1 MRTIESTDISLNA
14 SLTGLAVIVGFIL
27 HYKYNRVSLPSTNE
41 YVHNDSPI
49 STNKYKHWNRL
60 VDYFL
65 FASLV
70 FGLGAYSCEFG
81 WAIMEDENVAF
92 SLIGFAQ
99 YIVFFELAFVGMEC
113 FALNYLLAVA
123 SSLSLL
129 INTVVYLHPESS
141 TSVAPLLATTAL
153 LAAVISKR
161 PGPDLYHKPMYPH
174 RNDVQRTKV
183 CQSTNGS
190 MFDTLFFTYAT
201 PIVRKWYENPT
212 SMSVDDL
219 PFLPPYLRGRA
230 LFEGI
235 RRTLAFNPLPKNQK
249 SSQVSAMP
257 LFVNILRANKYQIGM
272 LVGLSL
278 LIASLYYTP
287 AIFLK
292 KLLSSI
298 EENES
303 RSWQFYYATCLFAA
317 SIVLSLFSGQVWSFA
332 ATQFVGR
339 IRTQLNTL
347 LYAKTLSKKDISVAS
362 NGEDDDSEITV
373 KSKSQVMNLMTVDA
387 DRISQSSIMVF
398 TLMDAPIE
406 LAVGS
411 IFLYT
416 LLGHSALVGLLVI
429 ILFLPLN
436 HYSGKFV
443 VKAQDNLM
451 EARDRRTSIMNEV
464 LSSIRII
471 KLAGSERQVMSR
483 ILGVRRA
490 ELYQQ
495 KLNYLIEV
503 AFNLIWDSSPFLV
516 SLTAFMHY
524 TLYRGLPLTP
534 AIAFASVSVF
544 NEMQFALNG
553 LPECFIGFLQTFVS
567 VRRIASYLS
576 SQDVENVCHQG
587 SFIQISNDAHMILR
601 QASFA
606 WPTTNTNNG
615 IDDHSVFTLHN
626 IDFEAMPGQLSLVCG
641 KLGSGKTLF
650 LNGLLGEADLVG
662 GSLRVPRSDFH
673 TMENFPKENPSPEEW
688 LVDSMTAYAPQSPWL
703 RNASIRDNIVF
714 YHPFDEKRY
723 SEVLDACSLRPDLDI
738 MEDGDET
745 EIGEQ
750 GLNLSG
756 GQKARVSLARTV
768 YSRATTLL
776 LDDVLSAVDSHT
788 SAWIFEKCIKGPL
801 LAKRNV
807 ILVSHHIQL
816 IGQAAD
822 NIIAFDNGEV
832 IFSGT
837 SQEFDE
843 SDIKPT
849 LISSMK
855 TDDED
860 AMADGEVEAD
870 ADSPTEKGSSTDGSD
885 NESEKTI
892 GAEKDVEKERSVTP
906 SSPQD
911 FSPTQQGTPPK
922 TDKGPPKKLIQEE
935 MRATGRVSKEVYM
948 TFLKNMGGRIYW
960 SAFTSLFTLAA
971 LSPMVENWILSQWS
985 QSYVNGVV
993 SKNATLR
1000 WISIYGAVIMVG
1012 IIVGSLRWLVLYL
1025 GSIKASERIHDNML
1039 ESCMRAPLRFYDT
1052 VTKGRLLNRFG
1063 KDLEGID
1070 SSLADNIG
1078 RSIVNALGVIAS
1090 FASVVLIGGFP
1101 AFIALAILSTL
1112 YYQVGIMYNTASREL
1127 RRYESVFK
1135 SPVYSLYAETISG
1148 VATIRAFGNGLMMSE
1163 MLEKV
1168 DSANKPW
1175 YWLWT
1180 ISRWLSGRFN
1190 FFSSCLIGVT
1200 AIGIVATGDI
1210 NASLAGFALSFAMT
1224 VSQNLILAVRR
1235 LTSLEQSMVGIER
1248 VKEYSELPSEAPEYV
1263 DPRPPAEWP
1272 QEGAVSFQDF
1282 NLRYAEDLP
1291 LVLKDINLDVKG
1303 RTKVGIVGPTGCGKS
1318 TLASAFFRFTEAASG
1333 KLVIDGIDVST
1344 IGLTDLRS
1352 RLQIV
1357 PQDPTIMSG
1366 TLREALDVY
1375 NEYSDDEILDA
1386 LRRVHLIRDGDEN
1399 DSNGDSEEE
1408 RSKENKN
1415 VFLNLDTKVDENGS
1429 NFSSGER
1436 QLMVITK
1443 AILKRSKVI
1452 IFDES
1457 TSAVDYK
1464 TDELIQ
1470 TTIREEFTS
1479 STIFTIAHRLRTIID
1494 YDVVAVM
1501 DNGRIAELASPAE
1514 LLSKQSRFN
1523 EMCKATGSQEY
1534 STLKKMAGEQQSQQS
1549 QQSQQKEDDGSA

>member
-1 MRTIESTDISLNA
+1 MDDIQSAEISLNA
-14 SLTGLAVIVGFIL
+14 VIAVFAVIAGFVV
-27 HYKYNRVSLPSTNE
+27 HQKYNKVSLPTTEE
-41 YVHNDSPI
+41 YVHNDTPI
-49 STNKYKHWNRL
+49 KPNEYKHKNRYL
-60 VDYFL
+60 DYLL
-65 FASLV
+65 FAGLLA
-70 FGLGAYSCEFG
+70 GLGSYSCEFG
-81 WAIMEDENVAF
+81 YAVMENDNVALSLMGF
-92 SLIGFAQ
+92 SQ
-99 YIVFFELAFVGMEC
+99 YVVFLCMAYAGLEC
-113 FALNYLLAVA
+113 FAQNYLLAITTA
-123 SSLSLL
+123 LSLL
-129 INTVVYLHPESS
+129 VNTVVYLHPKSS
-141 TSVAPLLATTAL
+141 SSPVPLLATATMVF
-153 LAAVISKR
+153 AVINKR
-161 PGPDLYHKPMYPH
+161 PGPDTIHKPMYPH
-174 RNDVQRTKV
+174 RNDVLPSKV

-190 MFDTLFFTYAT
+190 IFDTLFFTYAT
-201 PIVRKWYENPT
+201 PIVRMGYEMPS
-212 SMSVDDL
+212 SMGIDNL
-219 PFLPPYLRGRA
+219 PFVPPYLRARA

-235 RRTLAFNPLPKNQK
+235 RRVMVFKPLPKYHKN
-249 SSQVSAMP
+249 SDVSATP
-257 LFVNILRANKYQIGM
+257 LFMNILRANKYQVSM

-298 EENES
+298 EDKES
-303 RSWQFYYATCLFAA
+303 ASWQWYYAMCLFFS

-339 IRTQLNTL
+339 IRTQLNSL
-347 LYAKTLSKKDISVAS
+347 LFAKTLSKKDISVAS
-362 NGEDDDSEITV
+362 NNEDDDDDIAV
-373 KSKSQVMNLMTVDA
+373 KSKSQVMTLMTVDA

-411 IFLYT
+411 VFLYT

-429 ILFLPLN
+429 VLFLPLN

-443 VKAQDNLM
+443 VRAQDNLM
-451 EARDRRTSIMNEV
+451 EARDHRTSIMNEI

-471 KLAGSERQVMSR
+471 KLSGSERRIMSR
-483 ILGVRRA
+483 VFGVRRA

-524 TLYRGLPLTP
+524 TLYRRLPLTP

-576 SQDVENVCHQG
+576 SQDVDNVCHPG
-587 SFIQISNDAHMILR
+587 SFIQVSNDAHMILR
-601 QASFA
+601 QTSFA
-606 WPTTNTNNG
+606 WPTVNTNKG
-615 IDDHSVFTLHN
+615 IDDGDVFTLHS

-673 TMENFPKENPSPEEW
+673 IMEHFPQEKPTMNEW
-688 LVDSMTAYAPQSPWL
+688 LVDSMTAYAPQTPWL
-703 RNASIRDNIVF
+703 MNASVKDNIIF
-714 YHPFDEKRY
+714 YHPFDAKRY
-723 SEVLDACSLRPDLDI
+723 EEVLNACSLKNDLEY
-738 MEDGDET
+738 MEDGDQT

-756 GQKARVSLARTV
+756 GQKARVSLARAV

-801 LAKRNV
+801 LAERNV

-837 SQEFDE
+837 TAEFDE
-843 SDIKPT
+843 SEVKPT
-849 LISSMK
+849 LISSIM
-855 TDDED
+855 TDDEE
-860 AMADGEVEAD
+860 AMAEVEAATSPPSSGTETEGSD
-870 ADSPTEKGSSTDGSD
+870 ADSET
-885 NESEKTI
+885 TI
-892 GAEKDVEKERSVTP
+892 GAEKVNEKERSVTP

-911 FSPTQQGTPPK
+911 FSPAQNSTPPK
-922 TDKGPPKKLIQEE
+922 IDKAPRKLVQDEG
-935 MRATGRVSKEVYM
+935 RAVGRVSKEVYM
-948 TFLKNMGGRIYW
+948 TLLKNMGGSFYW
-960 SAFTSLFTLAA
+960 TIFTSLFVLAA
-971 LSPMVENWILSQWS
+971 FSPVVENWILSQWS
-985 QSYVNGVV
+985 QSYLNGLV
-993 SKNATLR
+993 SKSATLR
-1000 WISIYGAVIMVG
+1000 WITIYGGVIMIG
-1012 IIVGSLRWLVLYL
+1012 IVVGSLRWLVLYL
-1025 GSIKASERIHDNML
+1025 GSIKASRRIHDNML

-1052 VTKGRLLNRFG
+1052 VSKGRLLNRFG

-1070 SSLADNIG
+1070 SSLADNFG
-1078 RSIVNALGVIAS
+1078 RSIVNALGIIAS
-1090 FASVVLIGGFP
+1090 FISVMLIGGLP
-1101 AFIALAILSTL
+1101 AIAALSVLSVL
-1112 YYQVGIMYNTASREL
+1112 YYQVGKMYNTASREL
-1127 RRYESVFK
+1127 RRIESVFK

-1148 VATIRAFGNGLMMSE
+1148 VATIRAFGNGLIMSE
-1163 MLEKV
+1163 MLEKI
-1168 DSANKPW
+1168 DNANKPW

-1180 ISRWLSGRFN
+1180 LSRWLSGRFN
-1190 FFSSCLIGVT
+1190 FFSSCLIGAT
-1200 AIGIVATGDI
+1200 AIGIVAAGDI
-1210 NASLAGFALSFAMT
+1210 NASYAGFALAFAMT

-1235 LTSLEQSMVGIER
+1235 LTSLEQSMVALER
-1248 VKEYSELPSEAPEYV
+1248 VKEYSELPSEAAEITK
-1263 DPRPPAEWP
+1263 PRPPAAWP
-1272 QEGAVSFQDF
+1272 HQGNVRFEDF
-1282 NLRYAEDLP
+1282 NLSYAPELP
-1291 LVLKDINLDVKG
+1291 LVLKDINLDVNG
-1303 RTKVGIVGPTGCGKS
+1303 RSKVGIVGPTGCGKS

-1333 KLVIDGIDVST
+1333 RLLIDGIDVST
-1344 IGLTDLRS
+1344 LGLTDLRT

-1375 NEYSDDEILDA
+1375 NEFSDEEILDA
-1386 LRRVHLIRDGDEN
+1386 LRRVHLIRGAG
-1399 DSNGDSEEE
+1399 SDSESEVSNT
-1408 RSKENKN
+1408 RENKN
-1415 VFLNLDTKVDENGS
+1415 TFVNLNSKVDENGS
-1429 NFSSGER
+1429 NLSSGER

-1443 AILKRSKVI
+1443 AILNRSKVI

-1470 TTIREEFTS
+1470 TTIREEFTN
-1479 STIFTIAHRLRTIID
+1479 STIFTIAHRLRTVID
-1494 YDVVAVM
+1494 YDVIAVM
-1501 DNGRIAELASPAE
+1501 DSGRIVELGSPAQ
-1514 LLSKQSRFN
+1514 LLNKQSRFM
-1523 EMCKATGSQEY
+1523 EMCKATGKQEY
-1534 STLKKMAGEQQSQQS
+1534 STLKKMAND
-1549 QQSQQKEDDGSA
+1549 K